1 MCCMQ
6 LNFCCKTQKF
16 IGDNML
22 NKCINSLNQYE
33 FLSQYKFFLTL
44 KKIQNVVNRRLLGS

>member
-1 MCCMQ
+1 MQ